1 MQTAV
6 NRPPKGI
13 AGSIPART
21 AETIKKFAAVAQ
33 FGRAPGRKPGRHRF
47 DPCRRHHESSSL
59 GLPLVHVTDE

>member
-33 FGRAPGRKPGRHRF
+33 FGRAL
-47 DPCRRHHESSSL
+47 E
-59 GLPLVHVTDE
+59 